1 MLLHLKCTFAN
12 HQPYWL
18 NNNSEFHL
26 SLCTGSIIY
35 LFSFTKPTLFN
46 SENLRENIL
55 LIILSYPPINSLSC
69 NSRQMF
75 SFAYLPYFLIKMNS
89 FETNNYKRTVF
100 DMFIPKLNSQQT
112 HPTAFHFLSFP
123 LLSLFLLHVHTSLAR
138 TQYTLF
144 EHVSSRDDL
153 AKRVGLFSFSQ
164 GHLEHSLMDVG
175 VECLAELSELGMTC
189 RPTIDVI
196 WVELQSNQMNWV
208 KSTKL
213 TRVMPWVPSTLSSS
227 FCVITTPWWRETNV

>member
-75 SFAYLPYFLIKMNS
+75 SFANLPYFLIKRNS

-112 HPTAFHFLSFP
+112 HPTAFHFLSF
-123 LLSLFLLHVHTSLAR
+123 LFLSSPYSFFMYTPALQGRSTRSLNMYPAVMIWPSV
-138 TQYTLF
+138 LGSF
-144 EHVSSRDDL
+144 PSAKGIWNIASWMLGLNASPSS
-153 AKRVGLFSFSQ
+153 
-164 GHLEHSLMDVG
+164 
-175 VECLAELSELGMTC
+175 
-189 RPTIDVI
+189 P
-196 WVELQSNQMNWV
+196 N
-208 KSTKL
+208 
-213 TRVMPWVPSTLSSS
+213 
-227 FCVITTPWWRETNV
+227 